1 MTMPDATLGA
11 APAQTPR
18 FAQRGWCPSLYE
30 PMATGDGLLVRVK
43 PPSARLS
50 SDAAR
55 AVADAAARFGNGVI
69 ELTRRGNLQV
79 RGLSAS
85 GVPGFAA
92 AMVAAGL
99 ADPDPGIERR
109 RIVMP
114 PLLAGDDP
122 AVSAGALALAEA
134 IEAIVPAGLP
144 AKFCIAID
152 GGGVLAGAPAADMVL
167 RVGGAVPAVDMVAQ
181 VQQHLLAMAGKP
193 RGTVQPARAPGS
205 AIGFHHYA
213 AGSHG
218 AFGLGLPFGQTD
230 PEGLRRLAD
239 LADRFSEGAIRTSP
253 WRAMLLGRVRAA
265 DVPALQRAAAE
276 WVIDPADPRLGITA
290 CVGSPGCDRATVP
303 ARADAAWLA
312 ARGAGG
318 PLHISGCA
326 KGCAYFGGP
335 ALVGVG
341 GRYSRVD
348 NWRAGTI
355 PAPQGLTLIEA
366 AA

>member
-1 MTMPDATLGA
+1 M
-11 APAQTPR
+11 PAQMAR

-43 PPSARLS
+43 PPHALLS
-50 SDAAR
+50 SPATR
-55 AVADAAARFGNGVI
+55 ALADAAARFGNGVV

-99 ADPDPGIERR
+99 ADPDPVVERR
-109 RIVMP
+109 RIVLP
-114 PLLAGDDP
+114 PPLAGDDP
-122 AVSAGALALAEA
+122 AAAPGALALAEA
-134 IEAIVPAGLP
+134 IERMVPLHLP
-144 AKFCIAID
+144 PKFCIAID
-152 GGGVLAGAPAADMVL
+152 AGGVLAGSPAADIVIRL
-167 RVGGAVPAVDMVAQ
+167 GGPGTPADTLALVRGRLAAAIGKARGAV
-181 VQQHLLAMAGKP
+181 
-193 RGTVQPARAPGS
+193 QPTRTPGS
-205 AIGFHHYA
+205 AIGFHPYA
-213 AGSHG
+213 GGSHG
-218 AFGLGLPFGQTD
+218 AFGLGLAFGQTD
-230 PEGLRRLAD
+230 PAGLRLLAD
-239 LADRFSEGAIRTSP
+239 LADRFSGGAIRTSP
-253 WRAMLLGRVRAA
+253 WRAMLLGRVGVGG
-265 DVPALQRAAAE
+265 VPALQRAAAG

-312 ARGAGG
+312 AHGAGA

-326 KGCAYFGGP
+326 KGCAYPGGP
-335 ALVGVG
+335 AFVGAA

-348 NWRAGTI
+348 NWRVGTT
-355 PAPQGLTLIEA
+355 PTPQGLTLIEA